1 MWIPRKKLKQMA
13 RDAYTKGWGDGY
25 TAKFE
30 AINRKTAITGM
41 PKWEQELEN
50 ILREGRR

>member
-1 MWIPRKKLKQMA
+1 MWISKKRLKQMA

-41 PKWEQELEN
+41 RWEQELEE
-50 ILREGRR
+50 ILKGWRR